1 MTTQFSNV
9 TGSPEV
15 TVRQKSNG
23 PGCLIRYLYFLFVGL
38 WLGGIWILVAWVLNI
53 TIIGLPLGMM
63 MLNSIPQ
70 VMTLKPS
77 ELVTRVRMENGRPR
91 VIKTGNT
98 QLPWLLRAFYFL
110 LIGWWLSLIW
120 MGIAWF
126 LTTVTLGLGLPIAFW
141 MFDCTPALTTL
152 AR

>member
-1 MTTQFSNV
+1 MTANNSNS

-15 TVRQKSNG
+15 TVRQQSSG

-77 ELVTRVRMENGRPR
+77 ELVTRVRMENGHPR
-91 VIKTGNT
+91 VIKTGNP
-98 QLPWLLRAFYFL
+98 QLPWLLRALYFL
-110 LIGWWLSLIW
+110 LFGWWLSLIW

-141 MFDCTPALTTL
+141 MFDCTPAITTL